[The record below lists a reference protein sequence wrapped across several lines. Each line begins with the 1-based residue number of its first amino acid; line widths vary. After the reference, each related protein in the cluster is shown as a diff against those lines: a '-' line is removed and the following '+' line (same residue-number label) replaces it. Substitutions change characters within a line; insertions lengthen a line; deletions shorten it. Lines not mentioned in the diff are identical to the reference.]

1 MRENCD
7 IIIIIITAGDDDENG
22 DNGDDNGEND
32 DYHPLLKAL
41 RSKFDTVH
49 PNSQLE
55 MNYTKDTLKFSF

>member
-7 IIIIIITAGDDDENG
+7 IIIITASDDDENG
-22 DNGDDNGEND
+22 DNGDDNDEND

-55 MNYTKDTLKFSF
+55 MNYTKDTLEFSF

>member
-1 MRENCD
+1 MRENSD

-22 DNGDDNGEND
+22 DNGDDNGDND

-55 MNYTKDTLKFSF
+55 MNCTKDTLKFSF

>member
-7 IIIIIITAGDDDENG
+7 IIIIIITAGDVDENG
-22 DNGDDNGEND
+22 DNGDDNDEND

-55 MNYTKDTLKFSF
+55 MNYTKDTLKFCF

>member
-22 DNGDDNGEND
+22 DNDDDNDEND

-41 RSKFDTVH
+41 RSKFDIVH
-49 PNSQLE
+49 PDSQLE
-55 MNYTKDTLKFSF
+55 MNYTKDILKFSF